1 MTDRTYVP
9 PQSSEEVIRRYARGE
24 RRFTDMDLS
33 GSLEMSNFKGA
44 MLAGAVFDGSELLDA
59 NFTGADLRNTSFRL
73 CGVKLSNFQNADLRG
88 ACFEEASV
96 EAANFEGAKY
106 QGDEFVGAYCY
117 SNTIKLGDGF
127 PDYADRDSVE

>member
-33 GSLEMSNFKGA
+33 GSLEISNFEGA
-44 MLAGAVFDGSELLDA
+44 TLVDSVFEGSELLDA
-59 NFTGADLRNTSFRL
+59 NFTGADLRNASFRR
-73 CGVKLSNFQNADLRG
+73 CGIKLANFQNADLRG

-96 EAANFEGAKY
+96 EATNFERAKY
-106 QGDEFVGAYCY
+106 NGDEFVGAYCY
-117 SNTIKLGDGF
+117 SNTITLGDGF
-127 PDYADRDSVE
+127 PDYADED